1 MDPMIELEPEVVAAI
16 RSGHKIEAIKKLRE
30 VRGLGLKEAKDLVDL
45 YCSQNNIESVSTSV
59 STSGST
65 ASLGL
70 VILISVIGFLLY
82 QFIF

>member
-45 YCSQNNIESVSTSV
+45 YCSQNNIESVSTS
-59 STSGST
+59 GST

>member
-16 RSGHKIEAIKKLRE
+16 RSGRKIEAIKKLRE

-45 YCSQNNIESVSTSV
+45 YCSQNNIESVSTS
-59 STSGST
+59 GST

-70 VILISVIGFLLY
+70 VILVCDIGFLLY

>member
-45 YCSQNNIESVSTSV
+45 YCSQNNIESVSTS
-59 STSGST
+59 GST

-70 VILISVIGFLLY
+70 VILVSVIGFLLY

>member
-1 MDPMIELEPEVVAAI
+1 MIELEPEVVAAI
-16 RSGHKIEAIKKLRE
+16 RSGRKIEAIKKLRE

-45 YCSQNNIESVSTSV
+45 YCSQNNIESVSTS
-59 STSGST
+59 GST

-70 VILISVIGFLLY
+70 VILVCDIGFLLY

>member
-45 YCSQNNIESVSTSV
+45 YCSQNNIESVSTS
-59 STSGST
+59 GST

-70 VILISVIGFLLY
+70 VILVCVIGFLLY

>member
-1 MDPMIELEPEVVAAI
+1 MIELEPEVVAAI
-16 RSGHKIEAIKKLRE
+16 RSGRKIEAIKKLRE

-45 YCSQNNIESVSTSV
+45 YCSQNNIESVSTS
-59 STSGST
+59 GST

-70 VILISVIGFLLY
+70 VILVCVIGFLLY